1 MSTFDTRG
9 GVLQLYDDGTET
21 ELAPWLLVRARQHQ
35 REEDAGVLAFLGG
48 VLASLLSLA
57 VQLAFLGAL
66 ITLAF
71 SFHSRGELSKDGLLA
86 DGAHLGQIMAR
97 YGQMLGRRARSSA
110 ATALANAQRVP
121 IVIQASEAL
130 GDASRLVRA
139 RLVAAMDAAP
149 FRNIA
154 AEWYEAVRPGELGP
168 DEPDEPD
175 ETQLRPADEP
185 DEPDEAVRPGEL
197 GPDDVETAK
206 MLGVNENG
214 EAHKAHKGGA
224 MPTRRPDKLGGSCK
238 GGGMSSTAAPVSG
251 SVVDLRSPDGLARPG
266 AVPQRV
272 SFETIEGDAV
282 DSSIDVVVLEDT
294 YASMLRDSTAVD
306 HFPH

>member
-1 MSTFDTRG
+1 
-9 GVLQLYDDGTET
+9 
-21 ELAPWLLVRARQHQ
+21 
-35 REEDAGVLAFLGG
+35 
-48 VLASLLSLA
+48 
-57 VQLAFLGAL
+57 LGAL

-71 SFHSRGELSKDGLLA
+71 SFHSRGELSKDGLLT

-206 MLGVNENG
+206 MLGVDENG

-238 GGGMSSTAAPVSG
+238 VGGMSSTAAPVSG

-282 DSSIDVVVLEDT
+282 DSSIGVVVHEDT
-294 YASMLRDSTAVD
+294 YASD

>member
-86 DGAHLGQIMAR
+86 DGAHLGRIMAR
-97 YGQMLGRRARSSA
+97 YGQMLGRRAHSSA
-110 ATALANAQRVP
+110 ATALAYAQRVP

-206 MLGVNENG
+206 MLGVDEDG

-251 SVVDLRSPDGLARPG
+251 SVVDGLARPG

-282 DSSIDVVVLEDT
+282 DSSIGVVVHEDT
-294 YASMLRDSTAVD
+294 YASILRDSTAVD